1 MIVIADT
8 SLINYLVLI
17 EQIEVLPKL
26 YGRILIPPSVYE
38 ELQQG
43 SHPRS
48 RAPLG
53 SRSSELA

>member
-8 SLINYLVLI
+8 SPINYLVLI

-38 ELQQG
+38 ELQSVRNPVAG
-43 SHPRS
+43 HPGLW
-48 RAPLG
+48 RA
-53 SRSSELA
+53 R